1 MRQRLWIWGLVT
13 VALALWLG
21 PTILTAPGSPIR
33 MGLTSDLSIVPPM
46 ERVSE
51 AGVPYGHCIG
61 VVLTVVLYPEP
72 CDWDPSRR
80 DRNVASR

>member
-1 MRQRLWIWGLVT
+1 MRERLWKWVFSGI
-13 VALALWLG
+13 ALALWVG
-21 PTILTAPGSPIR
+21 PAILTAPGGPIR
-33 MGLTSDLSIVPPM
+33 IGLTSDPPPM

-51 AGVPYGHCIG
+51 AGVSYGHCIG